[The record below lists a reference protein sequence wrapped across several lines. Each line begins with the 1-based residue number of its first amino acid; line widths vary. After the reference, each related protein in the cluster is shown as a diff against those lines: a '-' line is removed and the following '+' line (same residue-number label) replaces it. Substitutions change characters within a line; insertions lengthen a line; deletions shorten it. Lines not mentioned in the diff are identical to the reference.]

1 MIYVFTEMIMTT
13 GCMRR
18 ERMSTEREVGK
29 KSASSTN
36 FDLLIVFMESFVNIS
51 FNVKH
56 FTEKPPHF
64 MLLRNF

>member
-36 FDLLIVFMESFVNIS
+36 FDLLIVFMESVNCKYIMES
-51 FNVKH
+51 GICKYIIQCKTFY
-56 FTEKPPHF
+56 
-64 MLLRNF
+64 